1 MKLALKFALVA
12 LIALAVTVLPGG
24 GQTLDVV
31 LTLLTIAFFVAIGL
45 LGFRLYREHR
55 MTLDAL
61 TDGQRLVLLS
71 SIGLALLTFTATPLL
86 FGFRVPGVLAWIAL
100 LALCSYGGYWVL
112 IRSRRID

>member
-1 MKLALKFALVA
+1 MKLALEFALVA

-86 FGFRVPGVLAWIAL
+86 FSFGLPGVLAWIAL
-100 LALCSYGGYWVL
+100 LAVSSYGGYWVL
-112 IRSRRID
+112 VRSRRIG